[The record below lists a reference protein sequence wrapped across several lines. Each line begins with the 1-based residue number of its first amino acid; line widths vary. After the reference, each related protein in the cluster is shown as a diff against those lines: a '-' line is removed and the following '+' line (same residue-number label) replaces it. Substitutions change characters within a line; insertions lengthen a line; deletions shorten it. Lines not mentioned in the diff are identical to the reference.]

1 MDRKSPR
8 PRPPEWQKASFWRDV
23 DAELRRVQPLELARF
38 AGASSLRPPA
48 RRSFERELW
57 ERLKAQLHHV

>member
-1 MDRKSPR
+1 MDAKSSRSRTPD
-8 PRPPEWQKASFWRDV
+8 WQRATFWREV

-48 RRSFERELW
+48 RKSFERELW
-57 ERLKAQLHHV
+57 LRLRAQLPV